1 MVINTN
7 ISAQV
12 SARNLNDSSVMLNRS
27 LARLSSGSKIT
38 SPQDDAAGLAVST
51 RFEAQISRTNAASN
65 NLANAI
71 SFTQTQDGFLK
82 KVSKALDRMSE
93 LSILAQDITKSD
105 ADRALYDQEFQ
116 NLGTFVTDSAS
127 KDFNGVSLFSGT
139 DLAVTTDGDG
149 ATVSVTGLDLGSTS
163 YTGATGSNIST
174 TTAAASALTNVKTA
188 ISQLATDRATIGA
201 NQASLNS
208 YKDNLGTLADNLSA
222 ANSRIKDVDVAEES
236 TQYARYNILV
246 QAGTAMLTQ
255 ANQSTQAVMRL
266 LG

>member
-127 KDFNGVSLFSGT
+127 KDFNGVSLFSGA

-163 YTGATGSNIST
+163 YTGATGSNIAT

-188 ISQLATDRATIGA
+188 ISQLAADRATIGA